1 MSRKNSLAKLWPLG
15 ILVCGISLLGCSE
28 NNSNQTISS
37 SDSSMAP
44 KLSADLVY
52 NEASMQPGDSG
63 NQNKAIL
70 TFIDTIYH
78 FGPIQ
83 EGEIVS
89 HDFEFTN
96 TGKSDLIIGDA
107 KGSCGCTVPKYPTE
121 PIKPG
126 KTGKIDVEFNSA
138 GKHGSQ
144 RKTIT
149 LITNAEPSTRV
160 LAIKGQVTP
169 INQK

>member
-1 MSRKNSLAKLWPLG
+1 MLLIYACGGEQASDPKFGKALPADLVKNG
-15 ILVCGISLLGCSE
+15 
-28 NNSNQTISS
+28 SS
-37 SDSSMAP
+37 SDELPEISF
-44 KLSADLVY
+44 KTEEHDFGTVKEGTLVKT
-52 NEASMQPGDSG
+52 S
-63 NQNKAIL
+63 
-70 TFIDTIYH
+70 
-78 FGPIQ
+78 
-83 EGEIVS
+83 
-89 HDFEFTN
+89 FEFTN